1 MENKSDI
8 LPLNSQPSTEESK
21 NRLDELRKLIDKL
34 DDELLEILAKRMKVS
49 VEIGKFK
56 KENNIP
62 IEQSDRWRDLIKD
75 RLNKAKNL
83 NLNPKFIQKLLQLI
97 HDESIQKQND
107 VINTR

>member
-1 MENKSDI
+1 MKNKSDI
-8 LPLNSQPSTEESK
+8 LPLDSQPSTEESK
-21 NRLDELRKLIDKL
+21 NSLDELRKLIDKI

-49 VEIGKFK
+49 VKIGKIK

-83 NLNPKFIQKLLQLI
+83 NLNSNFIQKILQLI
-97 HDESIQKQND
+97 HEESVQKQNEI
-107 VINTR
+107 INK

>member
-1 MENKSDI
+1 MKNKSDI
-8 LPLNSQPSTEESK
+8 LPLDSQPSTEESK
-21 NRLDELRKLIDKL
+21 NSLDELRKLIDKI

-62 IEQSDRWRDLIKD
+62 TKQSKRWRELIKD

-97 HDESIQKQND
+97 HDESVQKQNEI
-107 VINTR
+107 VNE